1 MPTDNL
7 AGGMDVAPVVLP
19 LQQRQ
24 KIFGYLGVLIV
35 LLAFGAPSGGL
46 IDIPI
51 SFLLKNKLHLEAYEL
66 ANFRLAAALPLYV
79 SCIFGFIRDSWNP
92 FRSGDRAFMMMFGS
106 ISAVLYVFFAFCPVT
121 YETLLAAVVLLTV
134 AFLFVAS
141 AQNGLTATIGKQH
154 LMTGQVSAVWN
165 VFISIPTVAALLI
178 GGSLSDALEG
188 RSADQAIRI
197 LFLAGAAIMASLSL
211 YAVWKP
217 SFVFDN
223 VHAERSGLPF
233 KDFNRLLRHKPI
245 YPALLIWLLW
255 SFAPGS
261 TTPLQYYLQNTL
273 KAPDAQWGQWN
284 AIFSASFIP
293 TFLLFGLFCQ
303 KYALKTLL
311 LWGTIAA
318 IPQMVPLLFI
328 HTVGQALVA
337 AIPIGLMGG
346 FATAAYL
353 DLIIRSSPHGLQGT
367 VLMMSSGL
375 YFVAVRFGDVLGT
388 NLYSYHGGF
397 TTCVIA
403 ITFVYALI
411 LPTLLLVPESVSL
424 TADGQTNPVDA

>member
-7 AGGMDVAPVVLP
+7 AGDMDVAPVVLP

-51 SFLLKNKLHLEAYEL
+51 SFLLKNKLHLEASEL
-66 ANFRLAAALPLYV
+66 ANFRLAAALPLYL
-79 SCIFGFIRDSWNP
+79 SCIFGFIRDTWNP

-106 ISAVLYVFFAFCPVT
+106 ISAVLYVFFAFCPVA
-121 YETLLAAVVLLTV
+121 YETLLLAVVLLTV

-261 TTPLQYYLQNTL
+261 TTPPPVLPSEHAKGSRCPMGAVERDLFRFLHSDLSIVRSVLPKVCPENPTPMGDDCRNSADGSIALHSHGGSSASRGNTNRPHGWICHCRISGPDHSIQPAWTSRHGAHDVERTLFCRGAVWRRLGDEPLQLSRRLHDLRNRDYVRLRTDP
-273 KAPDAQWGQWN
+273 PDA
-284 AIFSASFIP
+284 
-293 TFLLFGLFCQ
+293 
-303 KYALKTLL
+303 
-311 LWGTIAA
+311 
-318 IPQMVPLLFI
+318 
-328 HTVGQALVA
+328 
-337 AIPIGLMGG
+337 
-346 FATAAYL
+346 
-353 DLIIRSSPHGLQGT
+353 
-367 VLMMSSGL
+367 
-375 YFVAVRFGDVLGT
+375 
-388 NLYSYHGGF
+388 F
-397 TTCVIA
+397 TGAGI
-403 ITFVYALI
+403 
-411 LPTLLLVPESVSL
+411 S
-424 TADGQTNPVDA
+424 

>member
-1 MPTDNL
+1 L
-7 AGGMDVAPVVLP
+7 ATFTPNDQG
-19 LQQRQ
+19 
-24 KIFGYLGVLIV
+24 
-35 LLAFGAPSGGL
+35 
-46 IDIPI
+46 
-51 SFLLKNKLHLEAYEL
+51 
-66 ANFRLAAALPLYV
+66 FRN
-79 SCIFGFIRDSWNP
+79 D
-92 FRSGDRAFMMMFGS
+92 
-106 ISAVLYVFFAFCPVT
+106 
-121 YETLLAAVVLLTV
+121 
-134 AFLFVAS
+134 
-141 AQNGLTATIGKQH
+141 
-154 LMTGQVSAVWN
+154 
-165 VFISIPTVAALLI
+165 
-178 GGSLSDALEG
+178 
-188 RSADQAIRI
+188 
-197 LFLAGAAIMASLSL
+197 
-211 YAVWKP
+211 
-217 SFVFDN
+217 
-223 VHAERSGLPF
+223 F
-233 KDFNRLLRHKPI
+233 KRLLRHQPI

-303 KYALKTLL
+303 RYSLKTLL

-328 HTVGQALVA
+328 HTVSQALVA
-337 AIPIGLMGG
+337 AIPIGLLGG

-375 YFVAVRFGDVLGT
+375 YFVAVRFGDVWGT

-424 TADGQTNPVDA
+424 TADGQRNPVDV

>member
-1 MPTDNL
+1 MATDNL
-7 AGGMDVAPVVLP
+7 AASTDVAPVVLP
-19 LQQRQ
+19 QMQRQ

-46 IDIPI
+46 IDIPM
-51 SFLLKNKLHLEAYEL
+51 SFLLKNKLHLEASEM
-66 ANFRLAAALPLYV
+66 ANFRLAAALPLYM
-79 SCIFGFIRDSWNP
+79 SCIFGFIRDTWNP
-92 FRSGDRAFMMMFGS
+92 FGLGDRAFMMLFGF
-106 ISAVLYVFFAFCPVT
+106 ISAVLYVFFAFCPAT
-121 YETLLAAVVLLTV
+121 YETLLVAMVLLTS

-154 LMTGQVSAVWN
+154 LMTGQISAVWN
-165 VFISIPTVAALLI
+165 VYMSLPTVAALLI
-178 GGSLSDALEG
+178 GGSLSDALESMSTD
-188 RSADQAIRI
+188 RAIRI
-197 LFLAGAAIMASLSL
+197 LFLAGAAIMVLLGL

-217 SFVFDN
+217 NFVFSHVRD
-223 VHAERSGLPF
+223 ERSGFPQNDF
-233 KDFNRLLRHKPI
+233 KRLLRHRPV
-245 YPALLIWLLW
+245 YSALLIWLLW

-261 TTPLQYYLQNTL
+261 TTPLQYYLQDTL
-273 KAPDAQWGQWN
+273 KAADVQWGQWN
-284 AIFSASFIP
+284 AIFAGSFIP
-293 TFLLFGLFCQ
+293 TFLLFGRFCQ
-303 KYALKTLL
+303 KYSLKTLL

-318 IPQMVPLLFI
+318 IPQMIPLLFI

-375 YFVAVRFGDVLGT
+375 YFVALRFGDVLGT
-388 NLYSYHGGF
+388 YLYSYHGGF
-397 TTCVIA
+397 KTCVLA

-411 LPTLLLVPESVSL
+411 LPTLQLVPKALSL
-424 TADGQTNPVDA
+424 IPDGQPDRVET